1 MSILITYIP
10 HYKKDFISNYDMKK
24 KFTTKEKLAI

>member
-24 KFTTKEKLAI
+24 NLQLKKN